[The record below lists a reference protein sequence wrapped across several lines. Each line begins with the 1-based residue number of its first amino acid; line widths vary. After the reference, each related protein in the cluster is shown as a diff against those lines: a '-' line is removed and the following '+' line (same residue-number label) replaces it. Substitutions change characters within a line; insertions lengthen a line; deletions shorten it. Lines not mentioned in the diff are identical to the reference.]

1 MCRKNESAVIN
12 LVIRNAVDYN
22 FLSEILKKEAFFR
35 ALFAPLDNPFP
46 EEADLRTPQKIR
58 MPPH

>member
-22 FLSEILKKEAFFR
+22 FLSEILGVAILLNTPFFIPVT
-35 ALFAPLDNPFP
+35 L
-46 EEADLRTPQKIR
+46 ES
-58 MPPH
+58 